1 PAATTGPGVTGDPVG
16 SETGEDLTIES
27 ADPEGPSDQS
37 ADTSPA
43 AGSAVPGPAAGS
55 APQPS
60 DDQPVGE
67 ASTDGTATDK

>member
-1 PAATTGPGVTGDPVG
+1 
-16 SETGEDLTIES
+16 LTIES